1 MELILAIIGT
11 AITIMSLVYAVISNR
26 RYKKLEDYNREESWE
41 ILRQANNVLALIQ
54 DLSRLEIDNSNFI
67 KSSSHGERAAQELT
81 VSCIRLIKRH
91 EKVFDNK
98 VIEEWYKQGKIKNES
113 FVNMFKQFI

>member
-41 ILRQANNVLALIQ
+41 ILRQANNVLALI
-54 DLSRLEIDNSNFI
+54 
-67 KSSSHGERAAQELT
+67 
-81 VSCIRLIKRH
+81 
-91 EKVFDNK
+91 
-98 VIEEWYKQGKIKNES
+98 
-113 FVNMFKQFI
+113 